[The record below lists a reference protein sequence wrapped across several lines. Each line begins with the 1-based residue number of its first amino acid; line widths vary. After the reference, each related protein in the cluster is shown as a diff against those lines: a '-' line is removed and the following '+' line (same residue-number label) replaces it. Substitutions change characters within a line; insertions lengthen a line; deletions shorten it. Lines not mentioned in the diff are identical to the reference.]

1 MKADFE
7 KGTKICSRC
16 KRELPIEMFNKNRT
30 RSDGLSDQCREC
42 SKISQTKYY
51 YNNSEKMQARSR
63 AYYKANIEVVR
74 KKKKEYDDK
83 NSNTFQRIGR
93 VRGNCS
99 TLKRDYELTKEQLKR
114 RENKRRQGKA
124 KKPRVNAHG
133 ILIWYSGELNELT
146 YEEYEKIM
154 IREYSLQRVC
164 AIRGYVAQKNPV
176 EHFLFDFDLEQM
188 LKDGVYHASKGKKKY
203 ITKWWDGE
211 IRHWTVNDGIWKK

>member
-1 MKADFE
+1 MK
-7 KGTKICSRC
+7 KQK
-16 KRELPIEMFNKNRT
+16 
-30 RSDGLSDQCREC
+30 
-42 SKISQTKYY
+42 
-51 YNNSEKMQARSR
+51 ARSR

-83 NSNTFQRIGR
+83 NRNTFQRIGR

-114 RENKRRQGKA
+114 RENKRRQSKV

-146 YEEYEKIM
+146 HEEYEKIM
-154 IREYSLQRVC
+154 TREYSLQRVC

-188 LKDGVYHASKGKKKY
+188 LKDNAYITTGNKKKC